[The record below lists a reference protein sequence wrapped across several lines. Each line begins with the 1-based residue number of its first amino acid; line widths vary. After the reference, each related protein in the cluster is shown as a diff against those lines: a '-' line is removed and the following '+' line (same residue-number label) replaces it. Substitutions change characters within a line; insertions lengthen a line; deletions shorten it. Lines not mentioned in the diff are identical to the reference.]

1 MLRFAQHDKFL
12 RALLPLLAL
21 YGVELLDEL
30 IYGLQGAV
38 LPYLK
43 TDLALNYTQVGL
55 LLTIPG
61 LVGIVGAPL
70 IGLLGDTR
78 HRRALVIGGT
88 VATAIGLW
96 LVGIGQTFW
105 IILFAFCIL
114 YVASDAYVNLP
125 QATLIDR
132 DPSRAEQTMARWTL
146 LGSIGVTIAPLIVT
160 ALFYLGY
167 GWRGLYLSLAGVA
180 GLYTALLLR
189 QRFNAHA
196 GAEKRAAPRAMFSDL
211 LAALRNRE
219 LLRWIILA
227 ELADLMLDKLLEV
240 TGLYFHDVVGV
251 DLGAAS
257 GAVAVFTIAGLIG
270 SAILVPALEKVNGL
284 RMLRVSAVIV
294 LAAYIALLLAPSVWL
309 KYALVALIGFATA
322 GWFPILRGR
331 TYAILPGQSGM
342 IVAVTSLGNLSSVF
356 VPLIVGRVADVFGLQ
371 WAMWLLA
378 LGPIALVI
386 GFPKN
391 GTRMNADG
399 HG

>member
-399 HG
+399 RG